1 VDSAYI
7 SALAALSGSVVGAL
21 GSIATTWLT
30 ATAQERTNRINQAM
44 TRRQTLYGDFIEE
57 AAKVYSHA
65 LTSNLDDV
73 SNLMHL
79 YAVMNKLRLFAPA
92 NVVARADDAMERI
105 IETYQG
111 PNINVRTELRANEA
125 RDLDVLRGFS
135 EACRKDLV
143 S

>member
-1 VDSAYI
+1 MDSAYI